1 MRKIT
6 SVLRV
11 DKPGFTVK
19 KLSRRSLKKRSE
31 SLSRYVDEQPYNGLI
46 SENVW
51 KKILGERR
59 DTAEQTATANG
70 LE

>member
-1 MRKIT
+1 MRKFT

-31 SLSRYVDEQPYNGLI
+31 SLSRCVDEQTVQRFNFGKMF
-46 SENVW
+46 EKNTG
-51 KKILGERR
+51 K
-59 DTAEQTATANG
+59 
-70 LE
+70 